1 MRRVVLAVFLVL
13 GLAACVPVV
22 ENLGPT
28 PVISGATFATTPFAA
43 PTATSDEDATWQ
55 TAYEVLGRGRPV
67 VMIHGIGGG
76 SSLFQYRFN
85 APEVAS
91 AGYRVYAL
99 DLVGFGR
106 STRPDVRLDA
116 DAMVAQV
123 TAFLEDVVGEP
134 AVLVANGLSAAHAI
148 RLAATRS
155 ELVAGLVLI
164 GPTGYERLAR
174 PQTPARERWFDLLR
188 GPLGELLT
196 SFLVEEDGQLYY
208 LSQSYADRA
217 SLTPEVRASFDT
229 NLKAPGARWVV
240 FSFVTGNLDQDVSD
254 WWPLTTQPSLIVFGT
269 EPSFTRIEDAEP
281 FLAARPD
288 AGFLPLEGAKV
299 LPNEER
305 AEAFNEAV
313 LAFLEDIGWGAPSF
327 R

>member
-1 MRRVVLAVFLVL
+1 MRHVLLAVVLLL

-22 ENLGPT
+22 ENFGPE
-28 PVISGATFATTPFAA
+28 PIIGGATFAMVPFDPPA
-43 PTATSDEDATWQ
+43 ATSSDDATWH

-106 STRPDVRLDA
+106 STRPAVRLDA
-116 DAMVAQV
+116 DTMVAQV

-148 RLAATRS
+148 RVAATHP
-155 ELVAGLVLI
+155 ELVSGLVLI

-174 PQTPARERWFDLLR
+174 PQTPARERSFELLR

-208 LSQSYADRA
+208 LSQSYADPA

-254 WWPLTTQPSLIVFGT
+254 LWPRTSQPSLIVFGT

-288 AGFLPLEGAKV
+288 ARFLPLAGAKV

-313 LAFLEDIGWGAPSF
+313 LAFLTEIDW
-327 R
+327 